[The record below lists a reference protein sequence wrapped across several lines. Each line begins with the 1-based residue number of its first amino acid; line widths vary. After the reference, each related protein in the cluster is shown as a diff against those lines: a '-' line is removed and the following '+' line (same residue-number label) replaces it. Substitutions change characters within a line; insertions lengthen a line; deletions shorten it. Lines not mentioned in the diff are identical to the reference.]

1 MIEMFHPGGAE
12 PRRALRPTTMRCEWT
27 ARLAVRGGARRL
39 RDCAFR
45 PAAQTFFSAAPD
57 F

>member
-27 ARLAVRGGARRL
+27 ARLEMQGGARWPRV
-39 RDCAFR
+39 CAFQR
-45 PAAQTFFSAAPD
+45 AAQMFFSAILD